1 MALKW
6 GFNHPVSHM
15 ARPSNSFDSVS
26 LTIAITPQIRAYL
39 DDLTLKG
46 TFGCSPAEAARM
58 LLSAA
63 IEQKLKDGELD
74 KRKFIVQDGTVVPA
88 PETA

>member
-1 MALKW
+1 MVLKW

-63 IEQKLKDGELD
+63 IEKKLRDGELE
-74 KRKFIVQDGTVVPA
+74 KRNFMLQDGTVVSVPNA
-88 PETA
+88 A

>member
-1 MALKW
+1 
-6 GFNHPVSHM
+6 M

-63 IEQKLKDGELD
+63 IENKLKEGELE
-74 KRKFIVQDGTVVPA
+74 KRKFILQDGAVVSV

>member
-1 MALKW
+1 
-6 GFNHPVSHM
+6 M

-63 IEQKLKDGELD
+63 IENKLKEGELE
-74 KRKFIVQDGTVVPA
+74 KRKFILQDGTVVSV

>member
-6 GFNHPVSHM
+6 GVIHPVSHM
-15 ARPSNSFDSVS
+15 ARPSNTCDSVS

-39 DDLTLKG
+39 DVLTMKG
-46 TFGCSPAEAARM
+46 KFGCSPAEAARM

-63 IEQKLKDGELD
+63 IEQKLRDGELD